1 MKLTPSNLI
10 WGIIFIILGVGFGG
24 EAMGLWD
31 FNIFFSGWWAL
42 IIVILSVVSIIQN
55 GPKTGNIIWLAIGGM
70 LFLGQQDIVDFDVIG
85 KLIVPV
91 IFVLI
96 GISIIFRNS
105 FHLKRDQF
113 KNVKFQGGMNQHSAI
128 FAGNE
133 YHVHGEKFMGTN
145 MNAIFG
151 GVELDLR
158 EAIIEEDIVIN
169 ATVAFGGIDITVPGN
184 VNVKVSNIPIF
195 GGVSNKAGRTYNE
208 SLPTIYVNSTCMF
221 GGIDIK

>member
-24 EAMGLWD
+24 EAMNWWD
-31 FNIFFSGWWAL
+31 FNIFFAGWWAL
-42 IIVILSVVSIIQN
+42 IIVILSVVNIVQN
-55 GPKTGNIIWLAIGGM
+55 GPRTGNIIWLVIGGM
-70 LFLGQQDIVDFDVIG
+70 LFLGQQRIVDFDVIG
-85 KLIVPV
+85 KLIVPI

-96 GISIIFRNS
+96 GLSIIFRNS
-105 FHLKRDQF
+105 FQLKRDQF
-113 KNVKFQGGMNQHSAI
+113 KNVRFQGGMNQHSAI

-133 YHVHGEKFMGTN
+133 YHVRGEKFMGTN

-169 ATVAFGGIDITVPGN
+169 ATVAFGGINITVPGN

>member
-24 EAMGLWD
+24 DAMGLWD
-31 FNIFFSGWWAL
+31 FNLFFSGWWTL
-42 IIVILSVVSIIQN
+42 FIIIPSAVSIFQN
-55 GPKTGNIIWLAIGGM
+55 GPRTGNIIWLAVGVM
-70 LFLGQQDIVDFDVIG
+70 LFLGQQDILDFNIVG
-85 KLIVPV
+85 KLIVPI

-96 GISIIFRNS
+96 GLSIIFRNS
-105 FHLKRDQF
+105 FHAKRDQF

-133 YHVHGEKFMGTN
+133 YHIRGERFMGSN

-184 VNVKVSNIPIF
+184 VNVKVSNVPIF
-195 GGVSNKAGRTYNE
+195 GGVSNKAGRTYND
-208 SLPTIYVNSTCMF
+208 SLPTVYINSTCMF

>member
-1 MKLTPSNLI
+1 MKLTASNLI

-24 EAMGLWD
+24 DAMNLWD
-31 FNIFFSGWWAL
+31 FNLFFTGWWTLL
-42 IIVILSVVSIIQN
+42 IIIPSVVSIFQN
-55 GPKTGNIIWLAIGGM
+55 GPRTGNLIWLLVGVM
-70 LFLGQQDIVDFDVIG
+70 LFLGQLNILDFHVVG
-85 KLIVPV
+85 KLIVPLV
-91 IFVLI
+91 FVLI
-96 GISIIFRNS
+96 GVSIIFRNS
-105 FHLKRDQF
+105 FQGRRDEF

-128 FAGNE
+128 FAGND
-133 YHVHGEKFMGTN
+133 YHVRGERFMGTN

-169 ATVAFGGIDITVPGN
+169 ATVAFGGIDISVPGN

-195 GGVSNKAGRTYNE
+195 GGVSNKAGKTFDE
-208 SLPTIYVNSTCMF
+208 SQPTVYVNSTCMF

>member
-1 MKLTPSNLI
+1 MKLTASNLI

-24 EAMGLWD
+24 DAMNLWD
-31 FNIFFSGWWAL
+31 FNLFFTGWWTL
-42 IIVILSVVSIIQN
+42 FIIIPSAVSIFQN
-55 GPKTGNIIWLAIGGM
+55 GPRTGNLIWLAVGVM
-70 LFLGQQDIVDFDVIG
+70 LFLGQQNIVDFHVVG
-85 KLIVPV
+85 KLIVPLV
-91 IFVLI
+91 FVLI
-96 GISIIFRNS
+96 GFSIIFRNS
-105 FHLKRDQF
+105 FRGKREEF
-113 KNVKFQGGMNQHSAI
+113 KNVTFQGGMNQHSAI

-133 YHVHGEKFMGTN
+133 YHVRGERFMGTN

-169 ATVAFGGIDITVPGN
+169 ATVAFGGIDISVPGN

-195 GGVSNKAGRTYNE
+195 GGVSNKAGKTFDE
-208 SLPTIYVNSTCMF
+208 SQPTIYVNSTCMF